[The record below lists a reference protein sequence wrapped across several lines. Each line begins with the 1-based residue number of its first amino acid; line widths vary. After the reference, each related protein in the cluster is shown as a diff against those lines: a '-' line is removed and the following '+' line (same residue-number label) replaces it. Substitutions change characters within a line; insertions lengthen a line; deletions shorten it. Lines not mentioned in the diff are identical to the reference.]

1 MSQLFRPVDPN
12 VSFPELET
20 GILGFWRE
28 HDIFRR
34 SIEERPEDNLFVFYE
49 GPPTANGRPGVH
61 HIMPRV
67 IKDLFARYKTMRGY
81 RVPRKAG
88 WDTHGLP
95 VEIEVEKEL
104 GLNSKPDIE
113 KFGIAEFNA
122 KCRESVNRYVGDFE
136 ELTERIAFWA
146 DMENPYVTYDNDY
159 MESGWWIFK
168 QLWDHGL
175 VYQAYRCPP
184 HCPRCE
190 TSLSDHEVSQGYRDV
205 SDPSVFV
212 RFKLT
217 AQSLDRLELGD
228 GRTASIVA
236 WTTTPWTLPGNTALA
251 VVEDATYGLYE
262 HEGKSGP
269 EVLILAESLSEN
281 VLGSER
287 AVVRTVQGSELVG
300 LAYEPLFALQNHWGF
315 EDPAEQSP
323 GVKRV
328 AFGSTDLLVDGVH
341 HFDGPRLIPIA
352 ADEAEPLR
360 RVIAADHVSLDDG
373 TGIVHIAPAFGGEDF
388 EDGKQ
393 YGLLFVQPVNSRGT
407 MANGLPGEGK
417 FVKDADEAIIR
428 DLEGR
433 GLMLRSERI
442 RHTYPFCWRCDS
454 PLLYYAKP
462 SWYIRTTA
470 QRDRL
475 LAGNARIN
483 WQPDHIKRGR
493 FGNWLENNIDWA
505 VSRERY
511 WGTPLPFW
519 VCGECAKVTVVGSR
533 AELADRALDRADAE
547 ALDDLH
553 RPYIDEIVLRCDAD
567 GCDGEM
573 RRVPEVADAWFDS
586 GAMPYAQWHYPFEN
600 QDEFDRQFPAD
611 FICEAIDQT
620 RGWFYTLHAEA
631 ALLNAAEAVP
641 EEISYRNVICHG
653 HILDEQGAKMSK
665 SRGNVLEPFEL
676 LDELG
681 ADAVRW
687 YIYASAPVGSSRRFS
702 MRLVNEGLRRFQL
715 TLWNVYSFFVS
726 YANID
731 GLDPRERPEGDLPEL
746 DRWILSELN
755 ALIGRVT
762 AGLDDY
768 DPTVAAR
775 AIEGFVDDLSNWYV
789 RRSRRRFWRGV
800 SGADADKRSA
810 YFTLHT
816 ALTTLARL
824 LAPFTP
830 FLAEELWGNLS
841 RSLDGD
847 APESVHLA
855 DWPEP
860 VAFGTAHKVDA
871 GSLGFEFTLP
881 EPTVT
886 HTPATLEPGG
896 SVFVDESLNA
906 ETQLVKRVA
915 SMGRAARS
923 KASLKVRQPLAEVL
937 VRPRGAAE
945 AAVLERHEAL
955 LLEELNVKALTTL
968 EDEAGIVTFEVKPN
982 LPLLGPRLGREVGA
996 VRSALG
1002 ALDAG
1007 EVADAVR
1014 AGQTVTVAG
1023 HELAPDDFILE
1034 MHAREGY
1041 AVVSEAG
1048 YTVGVATT
1056 ITHELADEGIAR
1068 ELVRHI
1074 QDLRREA
1081 DFQLDDRITTWC
1093 EGGETVARVLEA
1105 HGDYVKGETLSVE
1118 LFTEA
1123 PPEGIQQTAFTL
1135 DGVEVV
1141 AGVRRRDA

>member
-1 MSQLFRPVDPN
+1 MSQLFRPVDPS
-12 VSFPELET
+12 VSFPDLET
-20 GILGFWRE
+20 GILDFWRDN
-28 HDIFRR
+28 DIFKR

-104 GLNSKPDIE
+104 GLSSKPEIE
-113 KFGIAEFNA
+113 EFGIAEFNA
-122 KCRESVNRYVGDFE
+122 QCRESVGRYVRDFE

-146 DMENPYVTYDNDY
+146 DMDNPYVTYDNDY
-159 MESGWWIFK
+159 IESGWWIFK

-175 VYQAYRCPP
+175 VYQDYRSTP

-190 TSLSDHEVSQGYRDV
+190 TSLSDHELSQGYRDDV
-205 SDPSVFV
+205 PDPSVYIKF
-212 RFKLT
+212 
-217 AQSLDRLELGD
+217 RLPAEARERIGLSD
-228 GRTASIVA
+228 GPDTSIVA

-251 VVEDATYGLYE
+251 VMDDATYGLYE
-262 HEGKSGP
+262 HEG
-269 EVLILAESLSEN
+269 EQLILAEALSES
-281 VLGSER
+281 VLGEER
-287 AVVRTVQGSELVG
+287 EALRTFRGSELVG
-300 LAYEPLFALQNHWGF
+300 LAYEPLYRPETLDGTVRRFGADGHLRPL
-315 EDPAEQSP
+315 EP
-323 GVKRV
+323 GEETE
-328 AFGSTDLLVDGVH
+328 G
-341 HFDGPRLIPIA
+341 
-352 ADEAEPLR
+352 LR
-360 RVIAADHVSLDDG
+360 RVLVADHVSLEDG

-393 YGLLFVQPVNSRGT
+393 HGLLFAQPIDTHGT
-407 MANGLPGEGK
+407 MAAGLPGGGT
-417 FVKDADEAIIR
+417 FAKDADRDVIR
-428 DLEGR
+428 DLDER
-433 GLMLRSERI
+433 GLLLRSERI
-442 RHTYPFCWRCDS
+442 KHTYPFCWRCDS

-519 VCGECAKVTVVGSR
+519 VCGDCATVSVIGSR
-533 AELADRALDRADAE
+533 AELADRALDRAKAE
-547 ALDDLH
+547 AMDDLH
-553 RPYIDEIVLRCDAD
+553 RPYIDDIVLRCDAE
-567 GCDGEM
+567 GCGGEM

-631 ALLNAAEAVP
+631 ALLNAAEATP

-653 HILDEQGAKMSK
+653 HILDEQGNKMSK
-665 SRGNVLEPFEL
+665 SRGNVLEPFDV

-702 MRLVNEGLRRFQL
+702 VRLMNESLRRFQL

-731 GLDPRERPEGDLPEL
+731 GLDPRARPAGEPPEL
-746 DRWILSELN
+746 DRWLLSELN
-755 ALIGRVT
+755 ALTERVT

-775 AIEGFVDDLSNWYV
+775 AIESFVDDLSNWYV

-800 SGADADKRSA
+800 SGDDADKGSA

-830 FLAEELWGNLS
+830 FLAEELWANLA
-841 RSLDGD
+841 RSIDGD

-860 VAFGTAHKVDA
+860 VPLV
-871 GSLGFEFTLP
+871 
-881 EPTVT
+881 
-886 HTPATLEPGG
+886 PGG
-896 SVFVDESLNA
+896 DVFVDESLNA

-915 SMGRAARS
+915 SMGRAARA
-923 KASLKVRQPLAEVL
+923 KAALKVRQPLTEVL
-937 VRPRGAAE
+937 VRPRDAGE
-945 AAVLERHEAL
+945 AAALTRNEAL
-955 LLEELNVKALTTL
+955 LLEELNVKALATL
-968 EDEAGIVTFEVKPN
+968 EDEAGVVTFDVKPN
-982 LPLLGPRLGREVGA
+982 LPVLGPRLGREVGA
-996 VRSALG
+996 VRSALA

-1007 EVADAVR
+1007 ELAAAVR
-1014 AGQTVTVAG
+1014 SGQNVTVAG
-1023 HELAPDDFILE
+1023 HDLAPDDFLVE
-1034 MHAREGY
+1034 MRESEGY
-1041 AVVSEAG
+1041 AVASEAG
-1048 YTVGVATT
+1048 YTVAIATAVT
-1056 ITHELADEGIAR
+1056 PELADEGVAR

-1081 DFQLDDRITTWC
+1081 DFELSDRITTWC
-1093 EGGETVARVLEA
+1093 AGDETVARVLVA
-1105 HGDYVKGETLSVE
+1105 HGDYVQGETLSVE
-1118 LFTEA
+1118 LFTE
-1123 PPEGIQQTAFTL
+1123 PPPADAQQTAFTL

-1141 AGVRRRDA
+1141 VGVRRRDA

>member
-1 MSQLFRPVDPN
+1 MSQLFRPVDPS

-20 GILGFWRE
+20 GILDFWRDN
-28 HDIFRR
+28 DIFKR

-104 GLNSKPDIE
+104 GLSSKPEIE
-113 KFGIAEFNA
+113 EFGIAEFNA
-122 KCRESVNRYVGDFE
+122 QCRESVGRYVRDFE

-146 DMENPYVTYDNDY
+146 DMDNPYVTYDNDY
-159 MESGWWIFK
+159 IESGWWIFK

-175 VYQAYRCPP
+175 VYQDYRSTP

-190 TSLSDHEVSQGYRDV
+190 TSLSDHELSQGYRDDV
-205 SDPSVFV
+205 PDPSVYIKF
-212 RFKLT
+212 
-217 AQSLDRLELGD
+217 RLPAEARERIGLAD
-228 GRTASIVA
+228 GPASIVA

-251 VVEDATYGLYE
+251 VMEGATYGLYE
-262 HEGKSGP
+262 HEG
-269 EVLILAESLSEN
+269 EQLIVAEALAES
-281 VLGSER
+281 VLGEER
-287 AVVRTVQGSELVG
+287 EALRTYRGSDLVG
-300 LAYEPLFALQNHWGF
+300 LAYEPLYRPETLEGTVRRFGADGHLRPL
-315 EDPAEQSP
+315 EP
-323 GVKRV
+323 GEETE
-328 AFGSTDLLVDGVH
+328 G
-341 HFDGPRLIPIA
+341 
-352 ADEAEPLR
+352 LR
-360 RVIAADHVSLDDG
+360 RVLVADHVSLEDG

-393 YGLLFVQPVNSRGT
+393 HGLLFAQPIDTHGT
-407 MANGLPGEGK
+407 MAEGLPGGGT
-417 FVKDADEAIIR
+417 FAKDADRDVTR
-428 DLEGR
+428 DLDER
-433 GLMLRSERI
+433 GLLLRSERI
-442 RHTYPFCWRCDS
+442 KHTYPFCWRCDS

-519 VCGECAKVTVVGSR
+519 VCGDCATVSVIGSR
-533 AELADRALDRADAE
+533 AELADRALDRAAAE
-547 ALDDLH
+547 AMDDIH
-553 RPYIDEIVLRCDAD
+553 RPYIDDIVLRCDAG

-631 ALLNAAEAVP
+631 ALLNAAEAAP

-653 HILDEQGAKMSK
+653 HILDEQGNKMSK
-665 SRGNVLEPFEL
+665 SRGNVLEPFEV

-702 MRLVNEGLRRFQL
+702 VRLMNESLRRFQL

-731 GLDPRERPEGDLPEL
+731 GLDPRERPAGEPPEL
-746 DRWILSELN
+746 DRWLLSELN
-755 ALIGRVT
+755 ALTERVT

-775 AIEGFVDDLSNWYV
+775 AIESFVDDLSNWYV

-800 SGADADKRSA
+800 SGDDADKRSA

-830 FLAEELWGNLS
+830 FLAEELWANLA
-841 RSLDGD
+841 RSIDGD

-855 DWPEP
+855 DWPDLVPLRPEP
-860 VAFGTAHKVDA
+860 SGGQVNLKASGTAGGGLTGSARLKVI
-871 GSLGFEFTLP
+871 
-881 EPTVT
+881 
-886 HTPATLEPGG
+886 
-896 SVFVDESLNA
+896 DESLNA

-915 SMGRAARS
+915 SMGRAARA
-923 KASLKVRQPLAEVL
+923 KASLKVRQPLSEVL
-937 VRPRGAAE
+937 VRPRDAGE
-945 AAVLERHEAL
+945 AAALTRNEAL
-955 LLEELNVKALTTL
+955 LLEELNVKALATL
-968 EDEAGIVTFEVKPN
+968 EDEAGVVTFDVKPN
-982 LPLLGPRLGREVGA
+982 LPVLGPRLGREVGA
-996 VRSALG
+996 VRSALA

-1007 EVADAVR
+1007 EVAAAVR
-1014 AGQTVTVAG
+1014 AGQNVTVAG
-1023 HELAPDDFILE
+1023 HDLAPDDFLVE
-1034 MHAREGY
+1034 MRESEGY
-1041 AVVSEAG
+1041 AVASEAG
-1048 YTVGVATT
+1048 YTVAIATAVT
-1056 ITHELADEGIAR
+1056 PELADEGVAR

-1081 DFQLDDRITTWC
+1081 DFDLSDRITTWC
-1093 EGGETVARVLEA
+1093 AGDDSVARVLAA
-1105 HGDYVKGETLSVE
+1105 HGDYVQAETLSVE
-1118 LFTEA
+1118 LFTE
-1123 PPEGIQQTAFTL
+1123 PPPADAQQTAFTL

-1141 AGVRRRDA
+1141 VGVRRRDA

>member
-1 MSQLFRPVDPN
+1 MSQLFRPVDPS
-12 VSFPELET
+12 VSFPDLET
-20 GILGFWRE
+20 GILDFWRE
-28 HDIFRR
+28 QDIFKR

-104 GLNSKPDIE
+104 GLSSKPEIE
-113 KFGIAEFNA
+113 EFGIAEFNA
-122 KCRESVNRYVGDFE
+122 QCRESVGRYVRDFE

-146 DMENPYVTYDNDY
+146 DMDNPYVTYDNDY
-159 MESGWWIFK
+159 IESGWWIFK

-175 VYQAYRCPP
+175 VYQDYRSTP

-190 TSLSDHEVSQGYRDV
+190 TSLSDHELSQGYRDDV
-205 SDPSVFV
+205 PDPSVYIKF
-212 RFKLT
+212 
-217 AQSLDRLELGD
+217 RLPVGARERIGLAD
-228 GRTASIVA
+228 GPAASIVA

-251 VVEDATYGLYE
+251 VMDDATYGLYE
-262 HEGKSGP
+262 HEG
-269 EVLILAESLSEN
+269 EQLIVAEALAES
-281 VLGSER
+281 VLGEER
-287 AVVRTVQGSELVG
+287 EALRTYRGSELVG
-300 LAYEPLFALQNHWGF
+300 LAYEPLYRPETLEGTVRRFGADGHLRPL
-315 EDPAEQSP
+315 EP
-323 GVKRV
+323 GEETE
-328 AFGSTDLLVDGVH
+328 G
-341 HFDGPRLIPIA
+341 
-352 ADEAEPLR
+352 LR
-360 RVIAADHVSLDDG
+360 RVLVADHVSLEDG

-393 YGLLFVQPVNSRGT
+393 HGLLFAQPIDTHGT
-407 MANGLPGEGK
+407 MAEGLPGGGT
-417 FVKDADEAIIR
+417 FAKDADRDVIR
-428 DLEGR
+428 DLDER
-433 GLMLRSERI
+433 GLLLRSERI
-442 RHTYPFCWRCDS
+442 KHTYPFCWRCDS

-519 VCGECAKVTVVGSR
+519 VCGDCATVSVIGSR
-533 AELADRALDRADAE
+533 AELADRALDRAKAE
-547 ALDDLH
+547 AMDDLH
-553 RPYIDEIVLRCDAD
+553 RPYIDDIALHCDAD
-567 GCDGEM
+567 GCGGEM

-631 ALLNAAEAVP
+631 ALLNAAEATP

-653 HILDEQGAKMSK
+653 HILDEQGNKMSK
-665 SRGNVLEPFEL
+665 SRGNVLEPFDV

-702 MRLVNEGLRRFQL
+702 VRLMNESLRRFQL

-731 GLDPRERPEGDLPEL
+731 GLDPRERPAGEPPEL
-746 DRWILSELN
+746 DRWLLSELN
-755 ALIGRVT
+755 ALTERVT

-775 AIEGFVDDLSNWYV
+775 AIESFVDDLSNWYV

-800 SGADADKRSA
+800 SGDDADKRSA

-830 FLAEELWGNLS
+830 FLAEELWANLA
-841 RSLDGD
+841 RSIDGD

-855 DWPEP
+855 DWPDLVPLRPEP
-860 VAFGTAHKVDA
+860 SGGQVNLKASGTAGGGLTGSARLKVI
-871 GSLGFEFTLP
+871 
-881 EPTVT
+881 
-886 HTPATLEPGG
+886 
-896 SVFVDESLNA
+896 DESLNA

-915 SMGRAARS
+915 SMGRAARA
-923 KASLKVRQPLAEVL
+923 KASLKVRQPLSEVL
-937 VRPRGAAE
+937 VRPRDTGE
-945 AAVLERHEAL
+945 AAALTRNEAL
-955 LLEELNVKALTTL
+955 LLEELNVKALATL
-968 EDEAGIVTFEVKPN
+968 EDEAGVVTFDVKPN
-982 LPLLGPRLGREVGA
+982 LPVLGPRLGREVGA
-996 VRSALG
+996 VRSALA

-1007 EVADAVR
+1007 EVAAAVR
-1014 AGQTVTVAG
+1014 SGQNVTVAG
-1023 HELAPDDFILE
+1023 HDLAPDDFLVE
-1034 MHAREGY
+1034 MRESEGY
-1041 AVVSEAG
+1041 AVASEAG
-1048 YTVGVATT
+1048 YTVAIATAVT
-1056 ITHELADEGIAR
+1056 PELADEGVAR

-1081 DFQLDDRITTWC
+1081 DFELSDRITTWC
-1093 EGGETVARVLEA
+1093 AGDETVARVLAA

-1118 LFTEA
+1118 LFTE
-1123 PPEGIQQTAFTL
+1123 PPPADAQQTAFTL

-1141 AGVRRRDA
+1141 VGVRRRDA